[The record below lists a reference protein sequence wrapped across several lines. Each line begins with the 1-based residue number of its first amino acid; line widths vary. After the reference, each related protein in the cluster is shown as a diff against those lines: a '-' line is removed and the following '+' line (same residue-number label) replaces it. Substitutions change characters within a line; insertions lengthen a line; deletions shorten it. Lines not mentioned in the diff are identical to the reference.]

1 MESAVYFCCL
11 EGLNNVAKYANA
23 TTATIGLAQDD
34 GHLRFEIRDDG
45 EGFDAVT
52 TAHGT
57 GLQGMADRL
66 DAIGGALTVTSA
78 PGRGTSVVG
87 TVPPGSRG

>member
-1 MESAVYFCCL
+1 
-11 EGLNNVAKYANA
+11 
-23 TTATIGLAQDD
+23 LAQND

-45 EGFDAVT
+45 EGFDTVA

-66 DAIGGALTVTSA
+66 DAMGGALTVTSA
-78 PGRGTSVVG
+78 PGNGTSVVG
-87 TVPPGSRG
+87 TVPAGSES